1 MKIAIIGIGKMGLNH
16 AKTIEK
22 HSECELVGFL
32 DLSQKAIDNA
42 LSIYPDK
49 IQFKSV
55 HQISTMCDAVII
67 AVPTSIHYE
76 YLTQCSRVNINV
88 LCEKASVSSLDDY
101 HYVNSFLGDFNKIIN
116 IGHVERFNP
125 CVKTFKNLNVDNSK
139 KVYAKFYRHSNTTRN
154 EDVSCVFDTMI
165 HDIDLALYMFN
176 LGEFRRVYIK
186 KIKESEGYIYSVNC
200 ICIFDNGT
208 ISFSA
213 DKRGKFPKREFF
225 YTNGLNDYRFFL
237 SELNYTHNNE
247 FNTCEPS
254 EKDQLTQQLDAFID
268 ACNSKE
274 NRGVTLE
281 QNKKAID
288 IANEIELEIENYLSL
303 IESENYI

>member
-1 MKIAIIGIGKMGLNH
+1 
-16 AKTIEK
+16 
-22 HSECELVGFL
+22 
-32 DLSQKAIDNA
+32 
-42 LSIYPDK
+42 
-49 IQFKSV
+49 
-55 HQISTMCDAVII
+55 
-67 AVPTSIHYE
+67 
-76 YLTQCSRVNINV
+76 
-88 LCEKASVSSLDDY
+88 
-101 HYVNSFLGDFNKIIN
+101 
-116 IGHVERFNP
+116 
-125 CVKTFKNLNVDNSK
+125 
-139 KVYAKFYRHSNTTRN
+139 
-154 EDVSCVFDTMI
+154 MI

-225 YTNGLNDYRFFL
+225 YTDGLNDYRFFL

-247 FNTCEPS
+247 FNMCEPS